1 VTTAGIQK
9 AGESSDDV
17 KLDLTL
23 RPSFRSASGGHF
35 RAFARGLFDTEV
47 TPTKD
52 PKTNLENPRQL
63 NVRFSSGLLR
73 IPGPTVPRMEFALAV
88 ENDFGRPN
96 VQFGAQAFLDLQH
109 PVGVRNRLGLAPATY
124 RMRNEATY
132 FLPAHLDGPSSLAL
146 RYNMVHELLIPL
158 MDELSLSVAADMFV
172 FQGKVA
178 ATRHPA
184 TSTLLRVGITYDRR
198 WKPRYQPFL

>member
-1 VTTAGIQK
+1 
-9 AGESSDDV
+9 
-17 KLDLTL
+17 
-23 RPSFRSASGGHF
+23 
-35 RAFARGLFDTEV
+35 
-47 TPTKD
+47 
-52 PKTNLENPRQL
+52 
-63 NVRFSSGLLR
+63 
-73 IPGPTVPRMEFALAV
+73 
-88 ENDFGRPN
+88 
-96 VQFGAQAFLDLQH
+96 
-109 PVGVRNRLGLAPATY
+109 
-124 RMRNEATY
+124 MRNEATY
-132 FLPAHLDGPSSLAL
+132 FLPAHLDGPSTLAL